1 MPDLENIL
9 ADILAFRDERNW
21 ASFHTPKNLSAAI
34 AIEAGELQDT
44 MLWKTDEEVQQML
57 NSPESKHEIETQ
69 LADVLI
75 FALLCCHATRVDPV
89 RAITAKLA
97 GNRKRYPIERASS
110 SSNKNTDFK

>member
-1 MPDLENIL
+1 MPELENIL
-9 ADILAFRDERNW
+9 TDILAFRDERNW
-21 ASFHTPKNLSAAI
+21 ACIHTPKNLSAAI

-57 NSPESKHEIETQ
+57 NSPESKHKIESQ

-75 FALLCCHATRVDPV
+75 FALLCCHATGVDPV

-97 GNRKRYPIERASS
+97 DNRKRYPSS
-110 SSNKNTDFK
+110 PTKYTDFK